1 MKRYLLLI
9 GAAFISLVLRAQT
22 EAYTCRYWFDQNHA
36 QAATATFGM
45 EGWEAEL
52 DVGPLA
58 DGLHTLHIQMLAAD
72 TVSEL
77 GWVNDSLFI
86 EGDTAIMKWSA
97 PQSHMFLKTSNV
109 PAGELAYHYWF
120 DQDFVHGQSGS
131 VGNGQL
137 LLDADA
143 LETGLHTLH
152 LMLEGSSY
160 TAAQSFLFLK
170 TAVAGPD
177 GDSYVYHCWFDQ
189 DFEHC
194 QSSALGE
201 GHLLIAAD
209 SLEEGMH
216 TLHLTVEGSS
226 LTAPQSFLFMKVA
239 PFQADTIDMS
249 HLSYHCWFDYDIEH
263 QQTDLLGDGHI
274 LLDANGLDD
283 GIHTVHVMMETN
295 IMASPVSYMFMKM
308 AVEDPTAELQYVCW
322 FDQDYSHAQTGPLG
336 SGIFE
341 LDASELTNGL
351 HTVNVQLDK
360 GARTAPQT
368 FLFYKIPLGGL
379 GVARW
384 EYWVNDNFEERA
396 TTILSPSADTLAIL
410 SLLPVGHPEIRSSCF
425 HFHPNG
431 DAPFINA
438 KNQITFRFWDT
449 ENVLLDR
456 WYYYVDEH
464 VEQPIEATVFE
475 RNTTKTFFSPRNN
488 QIYWF
493 KMDAGVGD
501 SLSFVASKTCTMQL
515 FAPSGEEVFSVS
527 GPESIKIGGCH
538 AWEEG
543 TYYLAVHDVTGS
555 GETIN
560 VTYNWVYRYAVL
572 AYNAHQAGNG
582 GCSTIT
588 FQGNG
593 FNSLLDV
600 YLVNV
605 HNDTIRRMDIGHE
618 SNTTTTVTFNF
629 YQENL
634 GMYDAVFEFYEE
646 SLRIDGAME
655 VQTPVDIVLSSRRSI
670 PGSYLRGTTNPLTY
684 SFTITNNGNMSAY
697 SVPLYMYI
705 STSRFEDIT
714 HVEIDGLNLPSIL
727 DYLQVNWDS
736 VLYVDNVIDLRKRVK
751 EFGDD
756 HNFLKG
762 QGDNGS
768 KTRSNFFYVDLAPN
782 ESKTISLKLT
792 PNMYSPSLET
802 YITVPNETIPPYNPD
817 GSSGSGSL
825 YCCTQELIQC
835 TLGLVC
841 DGLDVAGLFPTGNA
855 VDMASCICE
864 TIQHSNEVMSKVICE
879 GEDFGDAWRSL
890 NARSIVGWAT
900 SCANAVNPFSS
911 WEKAL
916 DWADKAMGS
925 LTLMDMTTG
934 SARGR
939 DIGEDV
945 SDCVTKWT
953 HRKPDCPPG
962 DLSGGPTRPWYPFEP
977 NEIRGYLSESGSR
990 YMMQEIQTLTYEIE
1004 SENDTTATGAAHT
1017 IIVRDTLDVNKFD
1030 VASLAAYRVTIGDKV
1045 LELNGEHSFIYT
1057 LDLRPGL
1064 YVVAQIQQECD
1075 PETGI
1080 VVWTITSLDPMTMEP
1095 TTDPN
1100 QGALPINYGGE
1111 GIATFT
1117 FNINLKE
1124 PFDDGTEIS
1133 NRVGIIFDLEDP
1145 VITDTWTNIVDAVKP
1160 VSHIEEV
1167 TMVADSLNFSF
1178 VSSDNR
1184 SGVWC
1189 HKLYYRN
1196 EATEQQWQVK
1206 KAEIFGNSFRM
1217 PFDELYTT
1225 EYLVMA
1231 VDSAGNVEQKDMV
1244 AEYIHY
1250 YEGPGPVTQTDNLSQ
1265 GWNWWSTYVEMD
1277 NADGLTMLENGLGN
1291 NGITIKTQDDFVEN
1305 YYPMVGYDYWYGSLE
1320 EVQNEKGYQINVAE
1334 NCNLT
1339 LSGETVTTNRHPIPI
1354 VQNWNWIG
1362 YPVAVPQNVATA
1374 LSGFSSS
1381 SDDVLKGQFD
1391 FTTYYEGFGWY
1402 PDDFVL
1408 TPGQG
1413 YMYQSTSAYN
1423 KTLVFG
1429 DGGRSLFKPM
1439 KKESTWWSTNRNAY
1453 RDNLNVMATVLID
1466 SIEQSDGALEL
1477 GAFVNG
1483 ECRGSAKLR
1492 HFAPTGRHL
1501 AMLTVSGNA
1510 GESVEFRL
1518 VDTETGQIML
1528 DCNDRLT
1535 FTSNAVVG
1543 SLDVP
1548 YPVHFDLTGTG
1559 CSGSNMSLYPNPVDR
1574 GQSFSLKIPQQETIT
1589 EIIVTDMLGE
1599 VIRYETGALDVK
1611 SIQGLP
1617 SSGVYVIEA
1626 VARSGNRY
1634 HGRLIVK

>member
-9 GAAFISLVLRAQT
+9 DAVLLGLALRAQT

-36 QAATATFGM
+36 QAATATFSM

-52 DVGPLA
+52 DVGLLA
-58 DGLHTLHIQMLAAD
+58 DGLHTLHLQMLAAD

-77 GWVNDSLFI
+77 GRVNDSLFI

-189 DFEHC
+189 DFEHR
-194 QSSALGE
+194 QSSALGD

-274 LLDANGLDD
+274 LLDASGLDD

-308 AVEDPTAELQYVCW
+308 AVEDPAAELQYVCW

-449 ENVLLDR
+449 EYRLFDKSAYFVN
-456 WYYYVDEH
+456 EH

-475 RNTTKTFFSPRNN
+475 RNTTETFAAPRDN
-488 QIYWF
+488 QIRWF
-493 KMDAGVGD
+493 KLDAVVGD
-501 SLSFVASKTCTMQL
+501 SMSFVANKACTMQL

-527 GPESIKIGGCH
+527 GPESIRIGGCH

-555 GETIN
+555 GETIE

-646 SLRIDGAME
+646 SLRMDGAME
-655 VQTPVDIVLSSRRSI
+655 VQASVDIVLSSSVSYPTTFRRD
-670 PGSYLRGTTNPLTY
+670 TECTY
-684 SFTITNNGNMSAY
+684 TYTITNNGNMSAY
-697 SVPLYMYI
+697 GVPIYVYI
-705 STSRFEDIT
+705 STPTRNGISHLEFDGFELPSLFDYMNNDSLSAADK
-714 HVEIDGLNLPSIL
+714 EELRMWSDELGDGFNFYDFFTVDEDTGDSIVVKSNFFFLNLAPFETQTLSLRITSSESL
-727 DYLQVNWDS
+727 DVYITTPNEIIQPMTFDS
-736 VLYVDNVIDLRKRVK
+736 RGRSQFCCAKEQRECTMDVFCNVIDLASLFAGVIGP
-751 EFGDD
+751 E
-756 HNFLKG
+756 
-762 QGDNGS
+762 
-768 KTRSNFFYVDLAPN
+768 TPVDIAFN
-782 ESKTISLKLT
+782 I
-792 PNMYSPSLET
+792 
-802 YITVPNETIPPYNPD
+802 
-817 GSSGSGSL
+817 
-825 YCCTQELIQC
+825 
-835 TLGLVC
+835 
-841 DGLDVAGLFPTGNA
+841 
-855 VDMASCICE
+855 ASCVCSFISAGNSYLSE
-864 TIQHSNEVMSKVICE
+864 WLCE
-879 GEDFGDAWRSL
+879 GEEPKNFGDWLHSM
-890 NARSIVGWAT
+890 NITSVIGVAT
-900 SCANAVNPFSS
+900 SCLKQFIPGSKYQKVADMIAGIQTASGVG
-911 WEKAL
+911 WYETAL
-916 DWADKAMGS
+916 DCGNK
-925 LTLMDMTTG
+925 MT
-934 SARGR
+934 
-939 DIGEDV
+939 
-945 SDCVTKWT
+945 K
-953 HRKPDCPPG
+953 KQPDCPPG
-962 DLSGGPTRPWYPFEP
+962 DPKGGKSTPVAPCEP

-1004 SENDTTATGAAHT
+1004 SENDTTATAAAHT

-1291 NGITIKTQDDFVEN
+1291 SGITIKTQDDFVEN

-1413 YMYQSTSAYN
+1413 YMYQSTSADN

-1453 RDNLNVMATVLID
+1453 RDNLNVMAIVLID

-1492 HFAPTGRHL
+1492 HFAPTGHHL

-1518 VDTETGQIML
+1518 VDTGTGQIML

-1543 SLDVP
+1543 SLGAP
-1548 YPVHFDLTGTG
+1548 YPVHFDLTDLG
-1559 CSGSNMSLYPNPVDR
+1559 CSGANMSLYPNPVDK
-1574 GQSFSLKIPQQETIT
+1574 GQPFSLKIPQQETIT

-1599 VIRYETGALDVK
+1599 VIRHETGALDVK

-1617 SSGVYVIEA
+1617 ACGVYVIEA